1 MKIILSIVIT
11 LLLFGLGFG
20 LYMLIPFKKKKN
32 QLIVTIVGVAIAVIM
47 IFIPASFICSIELP
61 FFSMNANEII
71 TKVLY
76 SSEEYEILAK
86 SVGEFEPGI
95 MKLAQAVVKSSVV
108 FVIEGIYLMFA
119 SFITTMIYLFKKKK
133 KDQKKRVGGALFAN
147 LGCLVL
153 SLSFLFVPLYT
164 VSKIYVNLNTA
175 LGIGKDSLYNKY
187 EGFKKYAPIIDLID
201 TVSVVADTDFMIAD
215 IPLWAA
221 DSFSLGAAS
230 QLTEDLNSVD
240 LVIYHF
246 EEAGIQVVFNK
257 GFSFLNTTPETF
269 DFNEMN
275 SVVGLALVSEVYD
288 DVALMFL
295 NDILTYVENII
306 KVNTGKSN
314 VNLQYTLD
322 EFKAQYTQIIDILNF
337 VMEFDLLNR
346 LDSYFSLS
354 GSLSDKIKDIASV
367 AQTIIGDTKNRHRA
381 LALLDYP
388 LVKKVISYYVEEDMG
403 LLDVAE
409 KLIQAIRTCL
419 DIFSALDQWKD
430 KFETTEMYDI
440 ALKFMK
446 DKGVVAR

>member
-1 MKIILSIVIT
+1 MKLVLSILIT
-11 LLLFGLGFG
+11 VLLFGLGFG
-20 LYMLIPFKKKKN
+20 LYMLIPFKKKKG
-32 QLIVTIVGVAIAVIM
+32 QLIVTIIGVAIAVIM
-47 IFIPASFICSIELP
+47 IFIPASFICSIEIP
-61 FFSMNANEII
+61 FFEMDANEII

-86 SVGEFEPGI
+86 SVNEFEPGV
-95 MKLAQAVVKSSVV
+95 MELAQAVVKSSVV

-119 SFITTMIYLFKKKK
+119 SLITTIVYLAKKKK
-133 KDQKKRVGGALFAN
+133 KDQKKRVVRALFTN
-147 LGCLVL
+147 LGCFVL
-153 SLSFLFVPLYT
+153 SVAFLFVPLYT

-175 LGIGKDSLYNKY
+175 LGIEKDTLYNKY

-230 QLTEDLNSVD
+230 QLTGDLNSVD

-257 GFSFLNTTPETF
+257 SFSFLNTTPSTF

-275 SVVGLALVSEVYD
+275 IVVGLALASEVYD
-288 DVALMFL
+288 DVALTFL

-306 KVNTGKSN
+306 KANTGKTN

-346 LDSYFSLS
+346 LDSYFNSGASLKS
-354 GSLSDKIKDIASV
+354 KLADILDV
-367 AQTIIGDTKNRHRA
+367 AEDIVANTNNRHRV

-388 LVKKVISYYVEEDMG
+388 LVKKVLSYYVEDDMS
-403 LLDVAE
+403 LSDLVD
-409 KLIQAIRTCL
+409 KLVQGIRTCL
-419 DIFSALDQWKD
+419 DVFAALDKWKD
-430 KFETTEMYDI
+430 NFETTEMYTI

-446 DKGVVAR
+446 DKGVVSR